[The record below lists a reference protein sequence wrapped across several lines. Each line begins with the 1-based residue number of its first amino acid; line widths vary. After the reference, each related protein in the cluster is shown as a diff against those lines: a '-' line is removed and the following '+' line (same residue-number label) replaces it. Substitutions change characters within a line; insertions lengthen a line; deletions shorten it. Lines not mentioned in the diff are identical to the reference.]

1 MAQYRHYTN
10 GTSDHVSIG
19 IRASSSSS
27 SQKQQKLGR
36 IRRLGYR
43 SDKNSRGG
51 LSLVGAVIV
60 FLCLVL
66 IVTVLAY
73 NFLSTDNRSSNEDVN
88 DNRVEDDEI
97 KNNDFLANV
106 TRTDS
111 VKVLGFGQGSVGH
124 GRDSRYWDRDDRR
137 RDEDYNEDD
146 VGNDSKLSGDDES
159 SEKGHNSVKVK
170 NHKEEA
176 LRVEDRKGAGLY
188 NEDGRKELKMYEKEY
203 EDSLKNTGKL
213 RKENEI
219 KNLLL
224 DDEDDV
230 DQNGAADSEN
240 EYDDG
245 IDSHDRHMEEYGGD
259 SEPNKEDRS
268 SETTVHIEDNRAS
281 SNFLDAETEDQNIAK
296 DNLKDS
302 MSLLEK
308 SSLNSQNSDD
318 GDTDSRNV
326 HNIGGHST
334 SKSRSDSKKKSKHRK
349 FSGSSCGMKLLNSTT
364 RLVEPF
370 ESRKFARFSLQY
382 TEIEEKPDG
391 QEQWEPRFAGHQ
403 SLHEREESFL
413 AHDKKIN
420 CGFVKGS
427 EGSSSTGFDLAE
439 DDASYISRCH
449 IAVISC
455 IFGNS
460 DRLRSPADK
469 MVTRLSRKNVCFVM
483 FMDEVT
489 FQTRTS
495 EGHIPDRAGFVGLWK
510 IVVVKNLPYNDM
522 RRVGKVPKLLP
533 HRLFPSAR
541 YSIWLDS
548 KLRLQ
553 VDPLLVLEYF
563 LWRKGHEYA
572 ISNHYDRHCVWEEVV
587 RNKKLNKYNHTVID
601 QQFAFYQADGLKR
614 FNVSDPNKLLP
625 SNVPEGSLI
634 VRAHTP
640 MSNLF
645 SCLWFNEVDRFTPRD
660 QLSFAFT
667 YQKLRRMNPGKPFYL
682 NMFKDCERRAIAK
695 LFRHRSDE
703 KRSTLFSFFKK
714 QQNETRSEFIFRQ
727 MTMCVH

>member
-73 NFLSTDNRSSNEDVN
+73 NFLSTDNRSINEDVN

-111 VKVLGFGQGSVGH
+111 IKVLGFGQGSVGH

-146 VGNDSKLSGDDES
+146 VDNDSKLSGDDES

-170 NHKEEA
+170 NDKEEA
-176 LRVEDRKGAGLY
+176 VRVEDRKGAGLY

-203 EDSLKNTGKL
+203 EASLKNTGKL

-281 SNFLDAETEDQNIAK
+281 SNFLDAETKDQNIAK
-296 DNLKDS
+296 DNLEDS

-308 SSLNSQNSDD
+308 GSLNSQNSDD

-334 SKSRSDSKKKSKHRK
+334 SKSRSDSKKKSKRRK

-413 AHDKKIN
+413 AHDQKIN
-420 CGFVKGS
+420 CGFVKSS
-427 EGSSSTGFDLAE
+427 EGSSSSGFDLAE

-483 FMDEVT
+483 FMDEVS
-489 FQTRTS
+489 FQTLTS

-587 RNKKLNKYNHTVID
+587 QNKKLNKYNHTVID

-703 KRSTLFSFFKK
+703 KRSTLH
-714 QQNETRSEFIFRQ
+714 QEATE
-727 MTMCVH
+727 

>member
-73 NFLSTDNRSSNEDVN
+73 NFLSTDNRSINEDVN

-111 VKVLGFGQGSVGH
+111 IKVLGFGQGSVGH

-146 VGNDSKLSGDDES
+146 VDNDSKLSGDDES

-170 NHKEEA
+170 NDKEEA
-176 LRVEDRKGAGLY
+176 VRVEDRKGAGLY

-203 EDSLKNTGKL
+203 EASLKNTGKL

-281 SNFLDAETEDQNIAK
+281 SNFLDAETKDQNIAK
-296 DNLKDS
+296 DNLEDS

-308 SSLNSQNSDD
+308 GSLNSQNSDD

-334 SKSRSDSKKKSKHRK
+334 SKSRSDSKKKSKRRK

-413 AHDKKIN
+413 AHDQKIN
-420 CGFVKGS
+420 CGFVKSS
-427 EGSSSTGFDLAE
+427 EGSSSSGFDLAE

-483 FMDEVT
+483 FMDEVS
-489 FQTRTS
+489 FQTLTS
-495 EGHIPDRAGFVGLWK
+495 EGHIPDRGGFVGLWK

-587 RNKKLNKYNHTVID
+587 QNKKLNKYNHTVID

-703 KRSTLFSFFKK
+703 KRSTLH
-714 QQNETRSEFIFRQ
+714 QEATE
-727 MTMCVH
+727 

>member
-1 MAQYRHYTN
+1 MAQYRHYSN

-27 SQKQQKLGR
+27 HQQKSGR
-36 IRRLGYR
+36 VRRLGYR
-43 SDKNSRGG
+43 SDKSSRGG
-51 LSLVGAVIV
+51 CSLIGAVIV

-66 IVTVLAY
+66 VVTVLAY
-73 NFLSTDNRSSNEDVN
+73 YFLSTEITINGKDVN
-88 DNRVEDDEI
+88 DNHVEDDMM
-97 KNNDFLANV
+97 KNDDFLTNV
-106 TRTDS
+106 TRTDTI
-111 VKVLGFGQGSVGH
+111 KVLGFGQGSVGH

-146 VGNDSKLSGDDES
+146 VEHDSKVLRDGES
-159 SEKGHNSVKVK
+159 SEKGHNLVRVKNYKEKVK
-170 NHKEEA
+170 AK
-176 LRVEDRKGAGLY
+176 RVEDRKGVGLY

-203 EDSLKNTGKL
+203 EASLKSTGKL
-213 RKENEI
+213 GNKSDINF
-219 KNLLL
+219 LLL
-224 DDEDDV
+224 DDEDTGE
-230 DQNGAADSEN
+230 QNGAVDSEN
-240 EYDDG
+240 DYNDG
-245 IDSHDRHMEEYGGD
+245 IDFHDPRMEEYGAD
-259 SEPNKEDRS
+259 SEHDKEENS
-268 SETTVHIEDNRAS
+268 SETTVHVKDNSES
-281 SNFLDAETEDQNIAK
+281 SNFLDAKTKDENIAK
-296 DNLKDS
+296 ENQEDS

-308 SSLNSQNSDD
+308 GSLNSQNSGD
-318 GDTDSRNV
+318 GNTDSRHAN
-326 HNIGGHST
+326 NIGGHST
-334 SKSRSDSKKKSKHRK
+334 SKSRPDSKKKSKRHK
-349 FSGSSCGMKLLNSTT
+349 SGCGMKFLNSTT

-382 TEIEEKPDG
+382 TEIEEKPEG
-391 QEQWEPRFAGHQ
+391 QEQWKPRFAGHQ
-403 SLHEREESFL
+403 SLHEREDSFL
-413 AHDKKIN
+413 AQDQKIK
-420 CGFVKGS
+420 CGFVKGP

-439 DDASYISRCH
+439 DDESYISRCH

-460 DRLRSPADK
+460 DRLRSPVYK

-483 FMDEVT
+483 FVDEVT
-489 FQTRTS
+489 LQTLSS
-495 EGHIPDRAGFVGLWK
+495 EGHIPDTAGFIGLWK
-510 IVVVKNLPYNDM
+510 IVVVKNLPYDDM

-563 LWRKGHEYA
+563 LWRKGFEFA
-572 ISNHYDRHCVWEEVV
+572 ISKHYDRHCVWEEVDQ
-587 RNKKLNKYNHTVID
+587 NKRLNKYNHTVID
-601 QQFAFYQADGLKR
+601 QQFASYKSDGLKR

-625 SNVPEGSLI
+625 SNVPEGSFI

-667 YQKLRRMNPGKPFYL
+667 YQKLRRMNPDKPFYL
-682 NMFKDCERRAIAK
+682 HMFKDCERRAIAK
-695 LFRHRSDE
+695 LFRHKSED
-703 KRSTLFSFFKK
+703 KRT
-714 QQNETRSEFIFRQ
+714 TPRQ
-727 MTMCVH
+727 EATE

>member
-1 MAQYRHYTN
+1 MAQYRHYSN

-19 IRASSSSS
+19 VRASSSSS
-27 SQKQQKLGR
+27 SQQHKLGR

-60 FLCLVL
+60 FLCFVLV
-66 IVTVLAY
+66 VTVLAY
-73 NFLSTDNRSSNEDVN
+73 YFLSTDNSNVN
-88 DNRVEDDEI
+88 DNRVEADEI

-111 VKVLGFGQGSVGH
+111 IKVLGFGHGSVGH
-124 GRDSRYWDRDDRR
+124 ERDSRYWDRDDRR
-137 RDEDYNEDD
+137 RDVDYNEDD
-146 VGNDSKLSGDDES
+146 VDTDSKLSGDGES

-170 NHKEEA
+170 NGKEEA
-176 LRVEDRKGAGLY
+176 PRVEDRKGAGLY

-203 EDSLKNTGKL
+203 EASLKNTGKL
-213 RKENEI
+213 KKQNEI

-224 DDEDDV
+224 DDEDEV
-230 DQNGAADSEN
+230 DKNGAADSEN

-245 IDSHDRHMEEYGGD
+245 IDSHDRHMEEYRGD

-268 SETTVHIEDNRAS
+268 NETTVHIKDNRAS
-281 SNFLDAETEDQNIAK
+281 SNFLDAETKDQNIAR
-296 DNLKDS
+296 DNQEDS
-302 MSLLEK
+302 MSFLEK
-308 SSLNSQNSDD
+308 GSLNSQNSDD
-318 GDTDSRNV
+318 GDTNSRNV

-334 SKSRSDSKKKSKHRK
+334 SKSRSDSKKKSKRHK

-370 ESRKFARFSLQY
+370 ESRKLARFSLQY

-403 SLHEREESFL
+403 SLNEREESFL
-413 AHDKKIN
+413 AHDQKIN

-427 EGSSSTGFDLAE
+427 KGSSSTGFDLAE
-439 DDASYISRCH
+439 DD
-449 IAVISC
+449 
-455 IFGNS
+455 
-460 DRLRSPADK
+460 
-469 MVTRLSRKNVCFVM
+469 VTRLSRKNVCFVM

-489 FQTRTS
+489 LQTLIS
-495 EGHIPDRAGFVGLWK
+495 EGHIPDGAGFVGLWK

-563 LWRKGHEYA
+563 LWRKGYEYA
-572 ISNHYDRHCVWEEVV
+572 ISNHYDRHCVWEEVAQ
-587 RNKKLNKYNHTVID
+587 NKKLNKYNHTVID
-601 QQFAFYQADGLKR
+601 QQFASYQADGLKR

-703 KRSTLFSFFKK
+703 KRSTLH
-714 QQNETRSEFIFRQ
+714 QEATE
-727 MTMCVH
+727 